1 VTLTMI
7 YKIQKHMD
15 PEELERYSMRD
26 LPDAE
31 VARME
36 EHLLVCESC
45 QQRVAGTDEYVT
57 SMSRAAFSLRQ
68 TQSDPRW
75 RFVAMLAA
83 AACVLVLAGVVLRG
97 PVTRQPEV
105 AVSLM
110 AMRANGIGAIAP
122 AGRLMRLQ
130 PDLTGL
136 DLGKSYRLDVVDR
149 NGGQVWS
156 GNLVPPQDSVPVAA
170 QARGLYFVRI
180 SSAAGELL
188 REYGLEVK

>member
-15 PEELERYSMRD
+15 PEELEKYSMGD

-31 VARME
+31 AARIE
-36 EHLLVCESC
+36 EHLLVCEAC
-45 QQRVAGTDEYVT
+45 RQRVAGTDDYVA
-57 SMSRAAFSLRQ
+57 SMSRAARAMRQ
-68 TQSDPRW
+68 KQIDPRW
-75 RFVAMLAA
+75 RFAAMLAA
-83 AACVLVLAGVVLRG
+83 AACFLVLVGVALRG
-97 PVTRQPEV
+97 PVTRPPEV

-110 AMRANGIGAIAP
+110 AMRANGIGATAP

-136 DLGKSYRLDVVDR
+136 DQGKPYRVEVVDR

-156 GNLVPPQDSVPVAA
+156 GQLVPPQDSVRVAA

-180 SSAAGELL
+180 SSAGGELL
-188 REYGLEVK
+188 REYGLDVK